1 MPRSDRDT
9 DDMIREALAE
19 ADEEILEASGARS
32 MAELLAEVFRGRNRR
47 LAIGGAIV
55 NLALLVAAITSGVRF
70 VRADDARAT
79 ALWGIAMLLAFGALM
94 AIKVWYWLEMHR
106 LALMRDLKRVELRVA
121 QIADRL
127 ERGADPARD

>member
-1 MPRSDRDT
+1 
-9 DDMIREALAE
+9 
-19 ADEEILEASGARS
+19 
-32 MAELLAEVFRGRNRR
+32 
-47 LAIGGAIV
+47 
-55 NLALLVAAITSGVRF
+55 VRF

-127 ERGADPARD
+127 ERGADPVRD